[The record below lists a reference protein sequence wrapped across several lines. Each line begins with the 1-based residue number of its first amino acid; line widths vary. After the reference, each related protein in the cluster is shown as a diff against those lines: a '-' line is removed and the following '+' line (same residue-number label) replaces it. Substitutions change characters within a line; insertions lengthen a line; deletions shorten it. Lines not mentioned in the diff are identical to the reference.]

1 MRQRENAQARR
12 GAILDAAMLVIG
24 ERGYFGF
31 TLQDLAKRCGL
42 TNSGLLYHF
51 STKEELFLAVVDE
64 YERRIGEAAMT
75 VIGGFA
81 GEYAAQG
88 RLSLD
93 GARALL
99 RALMT
104 HSMAQPE
111 MERLFM
117 AVQSEALNPIHPG
130 HDRFRRIE
138 ERIVEGIAR
147 IVAGNCPNPMST
159 ARHLYALMYGLEHQ
173 WLRAD
178 KRFDILAEWDRVLAL
193 ILPDSKSAPS

>member
-1 MRQRENAQARR
+1 MRQRENVQARR
-12 GAILDAAMLVIG
+12 GAIIEAAILAIG
-24 ERGYFGF
+24 ERGYFDF

-64 YERRIGEAAMT
+64 YERRLGEASMEA
-75 VIGGFA
+75 IGGFA

-88 RLSLD
+88 RLSL
-93 GARALL
+93 GSARNLL

-104 HSMAQPE
+104 NSMAQPE

-117 AVQSEALNPIHPG
+117 SVQSEALNPIHPG
-130 HDRFRRIE
+130 YDRFRRVE

-147 IVAGNCPNPMST
+147 IIAGNCPDPIST
-159 ARHLYALMYGLEHQ
+159 ARHIYALMYGLEHQ

-178 KRFDILAEWDRVLAL
+178 KQFDILAEFDRALAL
-193 ILPDSKSAPS
+193 VLPDAA

>member
-1 MRQRENAQARR
+1 MRQRENPQARR
-12 GAILDAAMLVIG
+12 SAIIDAAIIAIG

-31 TLQDLAKRCGL
+31 TTQELAKRCGL

-64 YERRIGEAAMT
+64 YERRIGAAAMT
-75 VIGGFA
+75 VVGGYS
-81 GEYAAQG
+81 GEYAQQG
-88 RLSLD
+88 SLSLE

-117 AVQSEALNPIHPG
+117 SVQSEALNPIHPG
-130 HDRFRRIE
+130 YDRFRRIE

-147 IVAGNCPNPMST
+147 IVAGNCPDPTST

-173 WLRAD
+173 WLRSD
-178 KRFDILAEWDRVLAL
+178 KAFDIIAEWDRAVAL
-193 ILPDSKSAPS
+193 ILPDPAPGA